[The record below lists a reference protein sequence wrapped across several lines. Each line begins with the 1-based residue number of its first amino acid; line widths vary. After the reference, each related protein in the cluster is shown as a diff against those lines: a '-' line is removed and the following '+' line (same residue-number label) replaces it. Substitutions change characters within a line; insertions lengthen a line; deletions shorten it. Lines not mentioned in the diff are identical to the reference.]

1 VNIKSLLQAAV
12 SKYRSAEP
20 NGSNGAV
27 GLAKEVLHVSNGNLS
42 RKVNPNDETCHCSPD
57 EVIAI
62 CKATGDLGP
71 LHAMAAALG
80 CVLMPMAGGEVGD
93 MPAVLASNVK
103 EDGEWF
109 QAAAMAYAA
118 PKLSDN
124 QLANAAKEGIESMS
138 ATARTLMHLYA
149 KNESDKSGAASKP
162 THLKVARCAI
172 S

>member
-1 VNIKSLLQAAV
+1 MNIKSLLQAAV
-12 SKYRSAEP
+12 SKYRSTEP

-42 RKVNPNDETCHCSPD
+42 RKVNPNDDTCHCSPD

-71 LHAMAAALG
+71 MHAMAAALG
-80 CVLMPMAGGEVGD
+80 CVLIPMAGEALGD
-93 MPAVLASNVK
+93 MPAVLATNVK

-124 QLANAAKEGIESMS
+124 QLATAAKEGIESMS
-138 ATARTLMHLYA
+138 ATARTIMHLYSKA
-149 KNESDKSGAASKP
+149 EADKTGDASKP
-162 THLKVARCAI
+162 AHLRVA
-172 S
+172 